1 MAQRERKKDRA
12 MSMLKPIATAS
23 LAEIAFS
30 RLVEAIS
37 AGEFEPGQRLSE
49 ADLARRF
56 GISRGPLREALQ
68 RLEGRL
74 VTRRAR
80 VGVHVIELSEQA
92 IRELFMIRE
101 ALEGMAA
108 RQAAE
113 NARTSDIAALRSLL
127 SRHAKDPALKAG
139 AAYRQGTLDNDFHA
153 TIVRLAGNRRL
164 EDMLVDNL
172 YYQLRLYRY
181 RSSAKSGRAL
191 VAFDEH
197 VAIVDA
203 IESGDPA
210 AAEDA
215 MRVHIHNAHVSL
227 AQQPRPKGTT
237 ARAQNSVPST

>member
-1 MAQRERKKDRA
+1 
-12 MSMLKPIATAS
+12 MSLLKPIASAS

-30 RLVEAIS
+30 SLVEAIS

-80 VGVHVIELSEQA
+80 VGVHVIELSADA
-92 IRELFMIRE
+92 IRELFQIRE

-113 NARTSDIAALRSLL
+113 NARKPDIKALRDLL
-127 SRHAKDPALKAG
+127 SRHAKDPALKSG
-139 AAYRQGTLDNDFHA
+139 AAYRQGTFDSDFHA
-153 TIVRLAGNRRL
+153 TIVRLSGNQRL
-164 EDMLVDNL
+164 EAMLLDQL

-181 RSSAKSGRAL
+181 RSSAKSGRAP

-197 VAIVDA
+197 VAIVDT
-203 IESGDPA
+203 IESGDPD
-210 AAEDA
+210 AAETA
-215 MRVHIHNAHVSL
+215 MRTHIRNAYTSL
-227 AQQPRPKGTT
+227 AQQRAWTRPRKIGS
-237 ARAQNSVPST
+237 ARAAAG

>member
-1 MAQRERKKDRA
+1 
-12 MSMLKPIATAS
+12 MSLLKPISSAS

-30 RLVEAIS
+30 NLVEAIS

-74 VTRRAR
+74 VTRRPR
-80 VGVHVIELSEQA
+80 VGVRVIELSPET
-92 IRELFMIRE
+92 IRELFLIRE

-108 RQAAE
+108 RLATE
-113 NARTSDIAALRSLL
+113 NARKPDVKSLRNLL

-139 AAYRQGTLDNDFHA
+139 SAYKQGSFDSDFHA
-153 TIVRLAGNRRL
+153 TIVRLAGNQRL
-164 EDMLVDNL
+164 EEMLLDHL

-181 RSSAKSGRAL
+181 QSSAKSGRAL

-203 IESGDPA
+203 IESGDA
-210 AAEDA
+210 TAAEAA
-215 MRVHIHNAHVSL
+215 MRTHIRNAYNSF
-227 AQQPRPKGTT
+227 AQRGQAKARKNGS
-237 ARAQNSVPST
+237 ARADAAE